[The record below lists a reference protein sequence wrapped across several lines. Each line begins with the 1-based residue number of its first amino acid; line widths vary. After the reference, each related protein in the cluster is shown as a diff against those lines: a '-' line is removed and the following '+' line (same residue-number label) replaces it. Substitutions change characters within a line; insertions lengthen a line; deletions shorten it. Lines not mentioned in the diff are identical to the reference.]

1 MTEQNQI
8 FCQNNFLRK
17 NQNKIYGGFEKSR
30 KATFYPQNIALF
42 EVTIC
47 DFKQCDIIFTDNALK
62 YLIFLIIIA
71 FNVICR
77 CRTAV
82 VKKPK
87 KVNIIMN
94 KKLLS
99 ERDICTKFITPAI
112 KQAGWNIHTQV
123 REEFS
128 FTDGRIYVR
137 GHLTARGKRKRAD
150 YILYY
155 KPNIPIAIIEAKD
168 NNHSIGA
175 GMQQALDYAAI
186 LDIPCVFSSNGD
198 GFIFHDRS
206 TSDAIEKEIGNDQ
219 FPSPSE
225 LWHIYKKY
233 KGIKTPEQER
243 IASQDY
249 FFDGSGKSPRYYQQ
263 IAINRSVEA
272 IAKGENR
279 ILLVMATGTGKTYTA
294 FQIIHRLWKS
304 NTKKR
309 ILFLADRTA
318 LIDQPRRNDFKHFK
332 DKMTIIKK
340 TVITRHDGKE
350 MLVSNKKR
358 GIDSSDKAYEIY
370 LGLYQGLTNANEMED
385 AYKDFSPSFFDLIIV
400 DECHRG
406 SAADDSAWRRILEY
420 FGNATHIGLTATPK
434 ETKDVS
440 NIEYFGDPIYTYSLK
455 QGISDGFLA
464 PYRVVRIGIDIDLEG
479 WRPPAGYLDKKG
491 DPVEDRIY
499 NRSDFDRIL
508 VVDERRELVAKKIT
522 EFLKGTDRFSKTI
535 VFCQDI
541 EHADGMR
548 REIGNENADLVADNY
563 KYVMKITGDDEE
575 GKRELDNFIDPEQR
589 YPVIATTSKLMNT
602 GIDAQTCKLIV
613 LDSNIRSMT
622 EFKQIIGRGT
632 RINEEYGKRYF
643 TILDFRN
650 VTDLFSD
657 PDFDGD
663 PVRIKQVHEDED
675 ISAIEAEEE
684 TADAPVADE
693 EDGEE
698 ITEFEDL
705 TGEGNDL
712 PDYPQIS
719 EIPFDPP
726 EVNEVPREKIFV
738 NGVDVTVLNSRE
750 MYFDKDGKPITTS
763 LKDFTRKEI
772 LKEYRSIDDFL
783 RKWGSADKKEAIIEE
798 LREQGIPVD
807 DLLAAVNRECDLF
820 DIICHVAWDMPPLTR
835 KERANNIKKR
845 NYFAKYGESARNV
858 LESLLDKYADEGIRQ
873 IEDINIL
880 KVTPFDRLGSPIQII
895 NTFGTKSDYLQA
907 VNELEQE
914 IYTTGAA

>member
-1 MTEQNQI
+1 MVKDFQKL
-8 FCQNNFLRK
+8 FFRA
-17 NQNKIYGGFEKSR
+17 NKAK
-30 KATFYPQNIALF
+30 KALTQ
-42 EVTIC
+42 
-47 DFKQCDIIFTDNALK
+47 LK
-62 YLIFLIIIA
+62 A
-71 FNVICR
+71 
-77 CRTAV
+77 
-82 VKKPK
+82 
-87 KVNIIMN
+87 N
-94 KKLLS
+94 KKSLS

-112 KQAGWNIHTQV
+112 KQAGWDIQKQV
-123 REEFS
+123 REEVS

-150 YILYY
+150 YILYH
-155 KPNIPIAIIEAKD
+155 KPNIPVAIIEAKD
-168 NNHSIGA
+168 NNHAMGA

-186 LDIPCVFSSNGD
+186 LDIPSVFASNGD
-198 GFIFHDRS
+198 GFIFHDR
-206 TSDAIEKEIGNDQ
+206 TATYAIEKELTNNQ
-219 FPSPSE
+219 FPTPAE
-225 LWHIYKKY
+225 LWAIYKKY
-233 KGIKTPEQER
+233 KGIKTPDQER

-263 IAINRSVEA
+263 IAINRTVEA
-272 IAKGENR
+272 IAKGKNR
-279 ILLVMATGTGKTYTA
+279 ILLVMATGTGKTYAA

-309 ILFLADRTA
+309 ILFLVDRTA

-340 TVITRHDGKE
+340 TVITKHDGKE
-350 MLVSNKKR
+350 VLVSNKKR

-385 AYKDFSPSFFDLIIV
+385 AYKDFSPSFFDLVVV

-406 SAADDSAWRRILEY
+406 SAADDSAWRKILEY
-420 FGNATHIGLTATPK
+420 FSSATHIGLTATPK

-499 NRSDFDRIL
+499 NRSDFDRNL
-508 VVDERRELVAKKIT
+508 VVDERRQLVAQKIT

-541 EHADGMR
+541 EHANGMR
-548 REIGNENADLVADNY
+548 TELSNTNSDLVKENY
-563 KYVMKITGDDEE
+563 KYIMKITGDDEE
-575 GKRELDNFIDPEQR
+575 GKRELDNFTDPEQR

-613 LDSNIRSMT
+613 LDSNIKSMT

-663 PVRIKQVHEDED
+663 PVRIKPVSQDAD
-675 ISAIEAEEE
+675 ISVIEVEEE
-684 TADAPVADE
+684 NADIPIIDE

-698 ITEFEDL
+698 ITDFEDL
-705 TGEGNDL
+705 ADDASNP
-712 PDYPQIS
+712 PDYS
-719 EIPFDPP
+719 EVPEAPF
-726 EVNEVPREKIFV
+726 NEPGINEEPREKIFV
-738 NGVDVTVLNSRE
+738 NGVDVSVLNTRE
-750 MYFDKDGKPITTS
+750 IYFDKDGKPITMS
-763 LKDFTRKEI
+763 LKDFTRQQI
-772 LKEYRSIDDFL
+772 LNEYASLDDFL
-783 RKWGSADKKEAIIEE
+783 RKWSHADKKEAIIEE
-798 LREQGIPVD
+798 LMEQGILVD
-807 DLLAAVNRECDLF
+807 SLLEAVNRECDLF

-835 KERANNIKKR
+835 KERAINVKKR
-845 NYFAKYGESARNV
+845 DYFTKYGESARKV
-858 LESLLDKYADEGIRQ
+858 LEALLDKYADEGIRQ

-880 KVTPFDRLGSPIQII
+880 KVTPFDRFGSPIQII
-895 NTFGTKSDYLQA
+895 KTFGEKSDYLKA
-907 VNELEQE
+907 VNELEDQ
-914 IYTTGAA
+914 IYSLGAA